1 MATKLTNVVGSARTL
16 KAAALAAAV
25 MAGMVGGVGAANAA
39 ITGVTGSTTWLG
51 VNPPNAQQFNLTGPN
66 VYAWDEQ
73 VAPAFNVGLNLF
85 GNGTYTGFSPYFAGF
100 LTAGAVESHM
110 LHFDPG
116 AAPPF
121 AAGSVSFSGTI
132 IGAIFDETL
141 LSATDAS
148 HGALGTVYDTGNPF
162 RSFGGNVLGN
172 TSLTIAGN
180 TMSFQFMP
188 TPGQMNRM
196 CEVRVFTLV
205 PTPGSISLAG
215 LAGIVG
221 LRRARRGQA

>member
-1 MATKLTNVVGSARTL
+1 MNRFTTASLV
-16 KAAALAAAV
+16 LAASFTAS
-25 MAGMVGGVGAANAA
+25 AANAA

-66 VYAWDEQ
+66 VYVWNEQ
-73 VAPAFNVGLNLF
+73 IAPAFSVGLNLF

-100 LTAGAVESHM
+100 LSAVAVESHM
-110 LHFDPG
+110 VHFDPG

-121 AAGSVSFSGTI
+121 ATGSVSFSGTI
-132 IGAIFDETL
+132 LGAIFDESL

-162 RSFGGNVLGN
+162 RSFNGNVLGN

-180 TMSFQFMP
+180 TMNFQFVP
-188 TPGQMNRM
+188 TPGQINRM
-196 CEVRVFTLV
+196 YEVRVFTLI
-205 PTPGSISLAG
+205 PTPGAFSLAG
-215 LAGIVG
+215 LAG
-221 LRRARRGQA
+221 LLSFRRARR